1 MDWLVTGPLVFSE
14 WLRQP
19 ADQAIYRAGDSLGF
33 IDPFTGSGILNAML
47 TGELAGVAAA
57 RGASAVSYL
66 RDCRRLLRRVFLV
79 SSAFRAI
86 IASGQ
91 AGLLASLL
99 PGRFLFHATRPP
111 GRPVL

>member
-1 MDWLVTGPLVFSE
+1 VRRLKRLVPRVYRLLS
-14 WLRQP
+14 LR
-19 ADQAIYRAGDSLGF
+19 GF

-47 TGELAGVAAA
+47 TGELAGLAAA
-57 RGASAVSYL
+57 SYL

-91 AGLLASLL
+91 AGLLASLV
-99 PGRFLFHATRPP
+99 PRRFLFHATRPS
-111 GRPVL
+111 GLKIGA